1 MYENN
6 RRRSVLT
13 NGESADGQKGTDD
26 DDDNFDQESFLE
38 NMLAEM
44 RKKDDK
50 TEEAELKQKAKEME
64 ENLEQEKKL
73 EE

>member
-13 NGESADGQKGTDD
+13 NGDSADAQKADEDD
-26 DDDNFDQESFLE
+26 DSFDQESFLE

-50 TEEAELKQKAKEME
+50 TEEAELKAKAREME
-64 ENLEQEKKL
+64 ENLDKEKKL

>member
-13 NGESADGQKGTDD
+13 NGDSADAQKADEDD
-26 DDDNFDQESFLE
+26 DSFDQESFLE

-50 TEEAELKQKAKEME
+50 TEEAELKAKAREME
-64 ENLEQEKKL
+64 ENLDKEKKR